1 MFNTKIYYQI
11 FTNDNLLVFP
21 KSGRYSIPHWTGND
35 YPGPSLSKK
44 ENKFE
49 DFAEAVINAKICLGE
64 YDNIPKDWDG
74 SKLLVAEDRGSGQYF
89 IEIRKI
95 EEKIITYALVDN
107 CPCFLTIS
115 WAIAYAVTINL
126 DNKIYRLFE
135 SEDDDCQYPND
146 DQYTSKFEVLDFF
159 KIDDIQLIKILV
171 HNVEMWTSCFKII

>member
-1 MFNTKIYYQI
+1 MFNTKIYCQI
-11 FTNDNLLVFP
+11 FTNNNLLIFP
-21 KSGRYSIPHWTGND
+21 ESGRYSIPHWNGND

-49 DFAEAVINAKICLGE
+49 DFAEAVINAKIYLGE

-74 SKLLVAEDRGSGQYF
+74 SKLLVAKDYF

-95 EEKIITYALVDN
+95 EEKITTYALVDN
-107 CPCFLTIS
+107 CPCFSTIS
-115 WAIAYAVTINL
+115 RAIAYAVTIKL

-135 SEDDDCQYPND
+135 SEDDCQYPDD
-146 DQYTSKFEVLDFF
+146 DQYTSKFEILDFF

-171 HNVEMWTSCFKII
+171 RDVEMWTSCFKIISLT